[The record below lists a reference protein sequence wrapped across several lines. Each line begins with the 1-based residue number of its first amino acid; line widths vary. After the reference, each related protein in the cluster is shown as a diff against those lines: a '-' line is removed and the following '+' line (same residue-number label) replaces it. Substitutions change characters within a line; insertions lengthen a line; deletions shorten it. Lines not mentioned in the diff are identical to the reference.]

1 MEQAK
6 DVVLIDLHE
15 HNRTDLPRWGIILTG
30 YSSRHLYRMAR
41 ALWKS
46 IKEVNI
52 PGLVN
57 PPRIDGGRDDEW
69 IMVSWKGV
77 MVHMFTEESR
87 NDLDLE
93 TKWTTDYDDHD
104 SEEMTMMEKLKE
116 KRKLYQGY
124 RGEE

>member
-6 DVVLIDLHE
+6 DVVLFDLHE
-15 HNRTDLPRWGIILTG
+15 YNRTDLPRWGVILTG
-30 YSSRHLYRMAR
+30 YSSRHLYRMAQ
-41 ALWKS
+41 ALYKS

-52 PGLVN
+52 PGLIN

-77 MVHMFTEESR
+77 MVHMFTEEAR
-87 NDLDLE
+87 IDLDLE
-93 TKWTTDYDDHD
+93 TKWTQDIEEDD
-104 SEEMTMMEKLKE
+104 SYELTMMEQLKE

-124 RGEE
+124 KGEE